1 MFPRNG
7 PHHAPIYSEFRVLV
21 ITASSSPRHFSR
33 SRKLRRKQ
41 DILSAFRPTEITMED
56 VYALLTSL
64 RGRYNQRELAD
75 ALGITTRTLRRW
87 EAKETFPPTYLA
99 DAIRQRLLPLMEPV
113 VAPAKRAFNRTGNW
127 SREQSMLAFR
137 FYCETPFGKLHGRNR
152 NVIQLAQLIGRT
164 PSALAMKCVN
174 FASLDPTIRES
185 GRKGLSNASSLDREI
200 WNEFHAN
207 WEALVEECE
216 ALQTYLLRN
225 KEAPREPYVEDEL
238 ADVDFTGEARIAL
251 VKQRVKQAFF
261 RRSVLSSYGD
271 KCCVSG
277 LSDKRFLIASHIV
290 AWREDA
296 SIRLHPGNGLC
307 LSAIHDKAFDQHLF
321 SLTDDRRILL
331 SDQLKKTK
339 DDFLRKIFWTVDDK
353 KIALPE
359 KFSPEPAFIARH
371 RKQML
376 VANAE

>member
-1 MFPRNG
+1 MKD
-7 PHHAPIYSEFRVLV
+7 IY
-21 ITASSSPRHFSR
+21 
-33 SRKLRRKQ
+33 Q
-41 DILSAFRPTEITMED
+41 
-56 VYALLTSL
+56 LLTTL
-64 RGRYNQRELAD
+64 RGRYNQRELAE

-87 EAKETFPPTYLA
+87 EAKESYPPPYSA

-113 VAPAKRAFNRTGNW
+113 IAPGKRAFNRAGNW

-137 FYCETPFGKLHGRNR
+137 FYCETPFGQLHGRNR
-152 NVIQLAQLIGRT
+152 NVIELANLIGRT

-174 FASLDPTIRES
+174 FASLDPVILES
-185 GRKGLSNASSLDREI
+185 GRKGLSNASALDREI
-200 WNEFHAN
+200 WDEFHAN

-216 ALQTYLLRN
+216 ALQSYLLRG
-225 KEAPREPYVEDEL
+225 KVAPQMPYVDDDF
-238 ADVDFTGEARIAL
+238 ADTDFTGEARVAL

-271 KCCVSG
+271 KCCISG
-277 LSDKRFLIASHIV
+277 VSDKRFLIASHIV

-331 SDQLKKTK
+331 SERLQKTR
-339 DDFLRKIFWTVDDK
+339 DEFLQQVFWPIDDK
-353 KIALPE
+353 KISMPE
-359 KFSPEPAFIARH
+359 KFSPEIAFIARH
-371 RKQML
+371 RKKML
-376 VANAE
+376 SANFK